1 MLESVSDGSPRG
13 IFTDVAQLADSPS
26 GIYLYINPQSDDNGY
41 VFWWDGETT
50 TKLLYYMG
58 MVINDNTITYEML
71 ANSLKGYVCETV
83 LSYILTADGWN
94 GLAQEIDVSDE
105 YSVTSHT
112 KANIDIGAATYD
124 QLVQDGCGG
133 IYIQTNE
140 NNDNKLIA
148 HSIGNVPTEDVA
160 IQITLKEVK

>member
-1 MLESVSDGSPRG
+1 MCV
-13 IFTDVAQLADSPS
+13 
-26 GIYLYINPQSDDNGY
+26 
-41 VFWWDGETT
+41 
-50 TKLLYYMG
+50 K
-58 MVINDNTITYEML
+58 
-71 ANSLKGYVCETV
+71 TV

-124 QLVQDGCGG
+124 KLVQDGCGG

>member
-1 MLESVSDGSPRG
+1 
-13 IFTDVAQLADSPS
+13 
-26 GIYLYINPQSDDNGY
+26 
-41 VFWWDGETT
+41 
-50 TKLLYYMG
+50 MG

-112 KANIDIGAATYD
+112 KANIDIGAAT
-124 QLVQDGCGG
+124 
-133 IYIQTNE
+133 
-140 NNDNKLIA
+140 
-148 HSIGNVPTEDVA
+148 
-160 IQITLKEVK
+160 

>member
-1 MLESVSDGSPRG
+1 
-13 IFTDVAQLADSPS
+13 
-26 GIYLYINPQSDDNGY
+26 
-41 VFWWDGETT
+41 
-50 TKLLYYMG
+50 MG

-71 ANSLKGYVCETV
+71 ANSLKGYACETV
-83 LSYILTADGWN
+83 LSCILTADGWN

-160 IQITLKEVK
+160 IQITLREVK